1 MINKKIGIV
10 IVNYNGEKFQNEC
23 VESILNST
31 FQNFYIIVVDNGS
44 TDKSMELLNDFSD
57 NRIIK
62 IYNNDNL
69 GVAEGNNIGIKKS
82 IELNCSH
89 TLLLNND
96 TVLQPNTLESLMK
109 HSLNYLVLSPKIYF
123 YGTNKIWY
131 AGGYISK
138 SKANAYHYYMN
149 DKDEKLI
156 FEKTYDYAPTCCM
169 LIENTVFDKIGMI
182 DKNYFL
188 YYDDTDFCMRLK
200 LSNIPIA
207 LDAKTFIEHKV
218 SLSTGGTKSKTFLY
232 YSNRNRFYFLYKFK
246 KCFSKLLRVYLI
258 LNMYRKYIIGLLK
271 NNNNKIVKKAYRD
284 FKENKMGRC
293 DDL

>member
-1 MINKKIGIV
+1 MTNKKIGIV

-23 VESILNST
+23 IESVLNST

-44 TDKSMELLNDFSD
+44 TDKSMELLNGFSD

-69 GVAEGNNIGIKKS
+69 GVAEGNNVGIKKS

-96 TVLQPNTLESLMK
+96 TVLQPNTLESLMM
-109 HSLNYLVLSPKIYF
+109 HSLNYLVLTPKIYF

-138 SKANAYHYYMN
+138 FKANGKHFNYKQE
-149 DKDEKLI
+149 DKNI
-156 FEKTYDYAPTCCM
+156 TYNWTYDYAPTCCM
-169 LIENTVFDKIGMI
+169 LIENTVFNKIGMM

-207 LDAKTFIEHKV
+207 LDVNTFIEHKV
-218 SLSTGGTKSKTFLY
+218 SLSTGGQISNIFVY
-232 YSNRNRFYFLYKFK
+232 YSNRNKFYFYKKHK
-246 KCFSKLLRVYLI
+246 KYFYLFSSVLLLI
-258 LNMYRKYIIGLLK
+258 NMLRQFLLARNKKQRKYIL
-271 NNNNKIVKKAYRD
+271 KAYRD